1 MMLLIGY
8 FKISYMLNILCKWWC
23 Q

>member
-1 MMLLIGY
+1 MLLIGY
-8 FKISYMLNILCKWWC
+8 FKICYIFNILCKWWC

>member
-1 MMLLIGY
+1 MLLIGY
-8 FKISYMLNILCKWWC
+8 LKICEILNILCKWRC